1 MSMNPTS
8 DDAQKKTRILVI
20 DDEQGILDLISFELT
35 SRGYFVDKAHNGEEG
50 VEKVKSGKFH
60 VIICDVKMPKLG
72 GLETLSAIKGI
83 DPSIEILMTTGFGT
97 IDMAVECMK
106 KGAYDF
112 ISKPYNLD
120 ELVSRIEKA
129 VEKQQLKAELVSLKE
144 LNRLKSEFLANTSH
158 ELRTPMNAII
168 GYTSLLVDKIYGDL
182 TDKQLTA
189 LKRINLSA
197 NNLLQLINNI
207 LDISKLSAGK
217 INLFIEDFR
226 LSDLMQETV
235 SVMSALAQEKKLYL
249 KLDPVPDVTV
259 SADKTRLRQIL
270 INLIGNAVKFT
281 NSGGVKVSLETVKE
295 HADAQAESSYIKISI
310 TDTGIGIKPE
320 NLKKIFE
327 EFHQADASTTREY
340 GGTGLG
346 LSISKKLAELMN
358 GRIEVESTPQKGS
371 TFFLILPHKIEQPA
385 DSEFLQ
391 AIHPLTSAIETEK
404 TDKKY
409 LLAIDDNPE
418 VHKLL
423 KDSLENTEFTYV
435 GAMSGDEGIALAK
448 QIKPFAITL
457 DILMPHRDGWS
468 VLQTLKN
475 DTETWSIPIII
486 LSVME
491 NKTLAFSMGVAD
503 YIIKPFEREA
513 LIKRLNRLAEAKN
526 QKILVVDDDKEL
538 NLVMQMLLTNAGYQ
552 AIPALGGQEA
562 LIALEREKPEIVLL
576 DLMMPEISGF
586 DVLEKIQLNP
596 EYSNVR
602 VMIMTA
608 KILTKK
614 EIEDLN
620 KRAESVIEKGS
631 RNVNEILS
639 LIKKNLE
646 TSKTR
651 KD

>member
-1 MSMNPTS
+1 MNPTS